1 MSSEFELSPYRGRP
15 VEEGGHGRVTLSF
28 NRWTRQA
35 LKKLKLK
42 KGNISRFVE
51 EKLEPH
57 LKKLDPG
64 DACIYVKRINDE
76 LNDGIRQALNMGD
89 YEQAETLI
97 AIKRKL
103 RDEMTL
109 CGIEDR
115 GHYRRTLRKV
125 I

>member
-1 MSSEFELSPYRGRP
+1 M
-15 VEEGGHGRVTLSF
+15 TLSF

-35 LKKLKLK
+35 LKKLK
-42 KGNISRFVE
+42 KGSISRFVE
-51 EKLEPH
+51 EELEPH

-64 DACIYVKRINDE
+64 DACVYVKRINDE

-89 YEQAETLI
+89 YERAETLI

-103 RDEMTL
+103 RDEITL
-109 CGIEDR
+109 CGIEDQ